1 MLAGAGSG
9 KTRVIVHRIAYMI
22 QQGIA
27 PNNIL
32 AVTFTNKAAAE
43 MRERVGE
50 LVGRANAKLLTV
62 CTFHAF
68 GCEVLRRHLWRLGYP
83 KRFAIADAS
92 DQLSLVK
99 RAMRET
105 KIDDRSFDARRVLA
119 LVSKAKCAGV
129 VPEPKPEGMGDEYD
143 LVTAAVFPR
152 YQLALKAQ
160 GAVDFDDLILLPI
173 RLLREHPEVREEL
186 VERYRYLLVD
196 EYQDTNRSQL
206 DLLVMLAGERK
217 NVCAVGDDDQSIY
230 SWRGAEVDNILSF
243 DRHFPKVKEVR
254 LEQNYRSSQAILDA
268 ANAVIAVNEA
278 RKPKRLWTARGLGDL
293 VRVVVCPNDDEE
305 GRFIAREIR
314 RLIDEGARPSAVAVL
329 YRTNL
334 QSKPVEESLRGE
346 EIPYEVVGGQE
357 FFDRKE
363 IKDLVA
369 YLKACHNAHD
379 EVSLLRIVN
388 VPARGIGDTTM
399 ERLTAKARELKIS
412 IPEAMRRAEVFAELP
427 KGAARKVVEF
437 LSLIERYRARFE
449 QREPIDKVTADLV
462 GEVGLREAA
471 RQSVQS
477 AAAGARKVAAVDGFL
492 DSIAAY
498 VQREKNASLD
508 GLLKRLALDARED
521 DTAPDGSYVSL
532 MSLHAAKGL
541 EWPYVF
547 LCGMEE
553 ELLPHSGMQ
562 GELPNLPEERRL
574 AYVGITRARER
585 LYLTRAAQRV
595 RRGKPMPKA
604 ASRFLDDIP
613 SGLLEVVDHTAIP
626 AGPAGEAERSFFSA
640 LRSRLKARP

>member
-1 MLAGAGSG
+1 
-9 KTRVIVHRIAYMI
+9 
-22 QQGIA
+22 
-27 PNNIL
+27 
-32 AVTFTNKAAAE
+32 
-43 MRERVGE
+43 
-50 LVGRANAKLLTV
+50 
-62 CTFHAF
+62 
-68 GCEVLRRHLWRLGYP
+68 
-83 KRFAIADAS
+83 
-92 DQLSLVK
+92 
-99 RAMRET
+99 
-105 KIDDRSFDARRVLA
+105 
-119 LVSKAKCAGV
+119 
-129 VPEPKPEGMGDEYD
+129 
-143 LVTAAVFPR
+143 
-152 YQLALKAQ
+152 
-160 GAVDFDDLILLPI
+160 
-173 RLLREHPEVREEL
+173 
-186 VERYRYLLVD
+186 
-196 EYQDTNRSQL
+196 
-206 DLLVMLAGERK
+206 
-217 NVCAVGDDDQSIY
+217 
-230 SWRGAEVDNILSF
+230 
-243 DRHFPKVKEVR
+243 
-254 LEQNYRSSQAILDA
+254 
-268 ANAVIAVNEA
+268 
-278 RKPKRLWTARGLGDL
+278 
-293 VRVVVCPNDDEE
+293 
-305 GRFIAREIR
+305 
-314 RLIDEGARPSAVAVL
+314 
-329 YRTNL
+329 
-334 QSKPVEESLRGE
+334 
-346 EIPYEVVGGQE
+346 
-357 FFDRKE
+357 
-363 IKDLVA
+363 
-369 YLKACHNAHD
+369 
-379 EVSLLRIVN
+379 
-388 VPARGIGDTTM
+388 
-399 ERLTAKARELKIS
+399 
-412 IPEAMRRAEVFAELP
+412 
-427 KGAARKVVEF
+427 
-437 LSLIERYRARFE
+437 
-449 QREPIDKVTADLV
+449 LV